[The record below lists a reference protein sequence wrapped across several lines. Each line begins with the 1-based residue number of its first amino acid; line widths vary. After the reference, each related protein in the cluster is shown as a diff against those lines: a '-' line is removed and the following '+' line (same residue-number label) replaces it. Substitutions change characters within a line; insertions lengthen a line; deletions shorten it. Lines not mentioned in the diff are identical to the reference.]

1 MKRITDFRV
10 GELRIPAER
19 FPLPPRVA
27 EMLRLYSGL
36 AARAGGSAMSRCSS
50 FPSTGWPKLRRR
62 CWRTSPA
69 TRNSPVCTKRQ
80 RRCPALL
87 AIREE
92 ALQEWI
98 RAETLHDVRVA
109 WGGLGGR
116 VTALPCTAKAEG
128 ASQSSRVG
136 DVRRFR
142 EASFR
147 PPPRPV

>member
-1 MKRITDFRV
+1 M
-10 GELRIPAER
+10 
-19 FPLPPRVA
+19 
-27 EMLRLYSGL
+27 
-36 AARAGGSAMSRCSS
+36 
-50 FPSTGWPKLRRR
+50 
-62 CWRTSPA
+62 
-69 TRNSPVCTKRQ
+69 CTKRQ

-87 AIREE
+87 AISEE